1 LVTTNIKSK
10 LGIVA
15 IEPMMGKG
23 KGIATPTSNMDA
35 KLIVNTSYLEAKN
48 DTSDMEAKEKVL
60 A

>member
-1 LVTTNIKSK
+1 
-10 LGIVA
+10 
-15 IEPMMGKG
+15 MMGKG